1 VQTKAVLDVRLK
13 HAKNCILNH
22 NADKDPDTI
31 RESQQRR
38 GKIVKNYTLAAENAE
53 PHTTK

>member
-13 HAKNCILNH
+13 HAKNFILNH

-31 RESQQRR
+31 RESQQQ
-38 GKIVKNYTLAAENAE
+38 GKIVKNYILAAENAE
-53 PHTTK
+53 PHITK